1 MDKRE
6 KIIPKAGRWYTFEE
20 RKEIIEEY
28 LTGSATKTEV
38 WLKYTGDPQ
47 EHGRLTRWM
56 RQLGYLSGKISNR
69 NQKETHVQ
77 PQQFPLTTVDSSD
90 KQKDPQELLRRIKE
104 LEHQLEEAQLKA
116 EGYKLMVEIAEKEL
130 KIPIRKKSGTK

>member
-1 MDKRE
+1 MDKSKKVIARE
-6 KIIPKAGRWYTFEE
+6 SRWYTFEE
-20 RKEIIEEY
+20 REAIIEEY
-28 LTGSATKTEV
+28 LNGSATKTEI

-56 RQLGYLSGKISNR
+56 RQLGYLSGKTSTKK
-69 NQKETHVQ
+69 QKESDVQ
-77 PQQFPLTTVDSSD
+77 LQQFPLTTVDSSD

-104 LEHQLEEAQLKA
+104 LENQLEEAQLKA

-130 KIPIRKKSGTK
+130 KIPIRKKSDTK